1 METNKENF
9 EHHLVLFKRI
19 KNIVMFERSNSETF
33 KILTEKTTLYF
44 WNFLRDRDF
53 LVKDEIWV
61 VASYY
66 LTIWIS
72 GKIDNLY
79 VLVAKSRNTS
89 V

>member
-44 WNFLRDRDF
+44 
-53 LVKDEIWV
+53 
-61 VASYY
+61 
-66 LTIWIS
+66 
-72 GKIDNLY
+72 
-79 VLVAKSRNTS
+79 
-89 V
+89 